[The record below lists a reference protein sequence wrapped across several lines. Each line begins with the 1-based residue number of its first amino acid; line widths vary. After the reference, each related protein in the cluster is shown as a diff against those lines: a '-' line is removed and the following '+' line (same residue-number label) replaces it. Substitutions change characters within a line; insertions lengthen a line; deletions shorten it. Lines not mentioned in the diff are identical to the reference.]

1 MKLEQGISTPADS
14 GSRSSAVDRDGAA
27 TFLSGRGQA
36 WQRAMEQAEFAGWF
50 KGPEDG
56 RKSTGSAAAS
66 EVPPALHMTAGQSTP
81 MPHYSLFD
89 SAQPSRFLADSRD
102 ALLGAGSSCM
112 SGDAGLAGYATGD
125 ERAQGLGN
133 SSGTVSAL
141 AALLRGAVAS
151 AVGPTVEFDVT
162 MASLTGVMSASRWW
176 PTAAAPSAAN
186 SASELVCAEDGRT
199 EAEVS
204 PVSTAQGGTAN
215 ADPNPKIRVH
225 VEWSEAGVRVW
236 LGVDHDAEAALPQMQ
251 RQLDRVL
258 AESGSQLLS
267 LVCNGRPVVGPM
279 DRPWAKSFPLAMSLP
294 GPYQPGFQGGDWS
307 SGQPIFHLDEQ
318 VER

>member
-1 MKLEQGISTPADS
+1 MKLEQGISMPADS
-14 GSRSSAVDRDGAA
+14 GSRSSVVDRDGAA

-56 RKSTGSAAAS
+56 RQSTGSAAAS
-66 EVPPALHMTAGQSTP
+66 EIPPALRTTAGRSAP
-81 MPHYSLFD
+81 MPHYSLFE
-89 SAQPSRFLADSRD
+89 SAQPARFLADRRD
-102 ALLGAGSSCM
+102 ELSGAGSSRM
-112 SGDAGLAGYATGD
+112 SGDAGSTGYATGD

-141 AALLRGAVAS
+141 AASLRGAVTS
-151 AVGPTVEFDVT
+151 AVGSTVEFDVT
-162 MASLTGVMSASRWW
+162 MASPTGVMLASRLW
-176 PTAAAPSAAN
+176 PTAAVPSAAN
-186 SASELVCAEDGRT
+186 TASELVGEDGLT

-204 PVSTAQGGTAN
+204 PAPKAQGGPAN

-236 LGVDHDAEAALPQMQ
+236 LGVDHDAEAALPQVQ

-267 LVCNGRPVVGPM
+267 LVCNGRPVVGPV
-279 DRPWAKSFPLAMSLP
+279 DRPWAKSPPLAMSLP
-294 GPYQPGFQGGDWS
+294 GPYQPVFQGGDWS
-307 SGQPIFHLDEQ
+307 AGQPMFHLDEQ